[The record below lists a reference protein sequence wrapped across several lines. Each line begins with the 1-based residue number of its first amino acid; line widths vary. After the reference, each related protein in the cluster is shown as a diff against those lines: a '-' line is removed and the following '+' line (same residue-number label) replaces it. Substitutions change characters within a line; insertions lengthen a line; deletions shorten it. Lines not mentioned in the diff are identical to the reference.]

1 MTALCDTSALVNLFV
16 PSAYTPAL
24 RAWLKQRRPVLTVSD
39 FAAGEFAAAM
49 SRKHRLGE
57 LSVDD
62 VRRVLNVFDIWR
74 EAQTAAIATEA
85 ADIRIAGSFVRR
97 FETKLALPDALHLA
111 IASRLGCAL
120 LSFDQRQRAAAG
132 MLGVALEG
140 IG

>member
-1 MTALCDTSALVNLFV
+1 MTALCDTSALADLFV
-16 PSAYTPAL
+16 PSAHTPAL
-24 RAWLKQRRPVLTVSD
+24 RAWLKQRRPVLTVRD
-39 FAAGEFAAAM
+39 FAAGKCAAAM

-57 LSVDD
+57 LSVNDA
-62 VRRVLNVFDIWR
+62 RRVLNVFDSWR

-97 FETKLALPDALHLA
+97 FATKLALPAALHLA
-111 IASRLGCAL
+111 IASRLGCAR
-120 LSFDQRQRAAAG
+120 LSFGQRQRAAAG